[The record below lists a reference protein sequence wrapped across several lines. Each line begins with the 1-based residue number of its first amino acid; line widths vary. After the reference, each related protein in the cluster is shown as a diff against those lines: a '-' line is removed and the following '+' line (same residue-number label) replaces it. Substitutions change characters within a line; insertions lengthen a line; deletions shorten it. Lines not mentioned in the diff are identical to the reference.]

1 MTPIYGSTSALR
13 AQSNSNSPGNGH
25 GQPSSALLVVP
36 QPINATKM
44 TSGLTNGTGRK
55 YQCKMCPQVRQFV
68 SQLTFH
74 NGKKNNIL
82 LWKQMAFDF
91 VCFTKANCFPFW
103 IISSWNALELERW
116 RDWGLNLKYIYVQKT
131 PSFYFPPI
139 TIPSISHLNM
149 NNLFKRMMK
158 HQDS

>member
-44 TSGLTNGTGRK
+44 TSGLSNGTGRK

-68 SQLTFH
+68 SQLTSQWQQKHIF
-74 NGKKNNIL
+74 

-91 VCFTKANCFPFW
+91 VSSRLFLFPILDHQLLKCVKAW
-103 IISSWNALELERW
+103 EMK
-116 RDWGLNLKYIYVQKT
+116 GLGIKIEKNKPLYSTLLQLQ
-131 PSFYFPPI
+131 F
-139 TIPSISHLNM
+139 
-149 NNLFKRMMK
+149 
-158 HQDS
+158 HQFLI